1 MKYLISFADSRYL
14 KTLERIKS
22 QAADM
27 TVYDNIITYTEEDLD
42 SDFKLKIGDWLRA
55 KRTRGYG
62 FWSWKPQIILQTLE
76 KMEDGD
82 LLQYTDAGCHLNI
95 KGRERLL
102 EYFLMVEQSEKG
114 ILIFEEKTPEPPLIY
129 DGRPL
134 FEWHESMW
142 CKGDLIDH
150 LGVRGRDDILKS
162 PVRGAGIIFIRKNR
176 YVENFITHWRSI
188 IYADFN
194 LINDAP
200 SRSPNEP
207 DFRDHRHDQSI
218 FSILSKLENIT
229 DTVSAYEYY
238 YPANYSPGAHKFL
251 ADWNSLEKFPIHV
264 RRDLK

>member
-1 MKYLISFADSRYL
+1 MKYLISFANSRYL

-22 QAADM
+22 QAVDM
-27 TVYDNIITYTEEDLD
+27 NVYDNIITYTEQDLD
-42 SDFKLKIGDWLRA
+42 SDFKLKIGDWLRE

-76 KMEDGD
+76 KMKDGD

-95 KGRERLL
+95 EGRERLL

-114 ILIFEEKTPEPPLIY
+114 ILIFEEKTPDPPLIY

-134 FEWHESMW
+134 FKWNESMW

-150 LGVRGRDDILKS
+150 LGVRDRDDILKS
-162 PVRGAGIIFIRKNR
+162 PVRGAGIIFMRKDE
-176 YVENFITHWRSI
+176 YVKKFIEHWRSI
-188 IYADFN
+188 IYDDFD

-200 SRSPNEP
+200 SLSPNES
-207 DFRDHRHDQSI
+207 DFIDHRHDQSI
-218 FSILSKLENIT
+218 FSILSKLEGIT
-229 DTVSAYEYY
+229 DTVSAYEYF
-238 YPANYSPGAHKFL
+238 YPKNYKSIEQTFL
-251 ADWNSLEKFPIHV
+251 GDWDSLKMFPIHA

>member
-14 KTLERIKS
+14 KTLERVKS

-27 TVYDNIITYTEEDLD
+27 AVYDNIITYTEEDLD
-42 SDFKLKIGDWLRA
+42 PDFKLKIGAWLRA

-82 LLQYTDAGCHLNI
+82 LLQYIDAGCHLNI
-95 KGRERLL
+95 KGRKRLL

-114 ILIFEEKTPEPPLIY
+114 ILIFENKKPELPLIY

-134 FEWHESMW
+134 FEWNESMW
-142 CKGDLIDH
+142 CKGDLIEY

-162 PVRGAGIIFIRKNR
+162 PVRGAGIIFMRKDE
-176 YVENFITHWRSI
+176 YVEKFIEHWRSI
-188 IYADFN
+188 IYADFD

-200 SRSPNEP
+200 SLSPNEP
-207 DFRDHRHDQSI
+207 DFVDHRHDQSI
-218 FSILSKLENIT
+218 FSILSKLEGIT
-229 DTVSAYEYY
+229 DTVSAYEYF
-238 YPANYSPGAHKFL
+238 YPKNYKSDEIKYLG
-251 ADWNSLEKFPIHV
+251 DWDALKQFPIHV
-264 RRDLK
+264 RRDLN